1 MPSRVPSPG
10 ANGEISLT
18 PAPTIFDDA
27 HWRISIG
34 IYNAFDLMVAGP
46 ASKELAFVIVIDVRA
61 TPRQR
66 HLPFAIRTHRPVVRA
81 KAARRK
87 SLIWHVES
95 PDRRRSERLEICRE
109 MGARPHPIYP
119 SLFHR
124 GCGYWDAR
132 LHATFRIEGR
142 KLYEAGANQLSRIA
156 DVLEATSWA
165 RF

>member
-1 MPSRVPSPG
+1 MRALPGPVPRG
-10 ANGEISLT
+10 NEISS
-18 PAPTIFDDA
+18 PRPTIFDDA

-95 PDRRRSERLEICRE
+95 PDRRR
-109 MGARPHPIYP
+109 
-119 SLFHR
+119 
-124 GCGYWDAR
+124 
-132 LHATFRIEGR
+132 
-142 KLYEAGANQLSRIA
+142 
-156 DVLEATSWA
+156 
-165 RF
+165 